1 MNNNN
6 FKSLNAEF
14 TKIHNFYQTQ
24 NYEEV
29 INRSKILIKK
39 YPEAIPLYNALGLAH
54 LQKGEYNF
62 ALKSLK
68 EALKINSKD
77 SNVLCN
83 LGLVSKAQK
92 NNLLAERYYKKAI
105 DLNPNHFIALLNYG
119 NLKNDL
125 YDINSSLEL
134 YLKALK
140 LKPDVAEIHINLAK
154 AYNSIGN
161 FESCKKHCLLLNDKF
176 PEHTIADQMLVEI
189 IDYKV
194 DQSHQEQML
203 KKLSNQTINIS
214 NLIILNFSIA
224 KSYEKQEQFDKS
236 IFYLDIANNLKKKIN
251 HTYNIDNDV
260 LFFSKVI
267 KKFNL
272 ENKSLNLIEPISDK
286 KFIFIVGLPRSGTTL
301 LHQILSK
308 SSSVA
313 GVGELSFFDT
323 PIKKLIEKKDIDA
336 DFNDTLKLIKSF
348 FLSKISEFK
357 FNQGIIVEKTPHNF
371 IWLGFLKKM
380 FPNSKIIHSK
390 RDIKDTAFSNYKHLF
405 LSNNYNWAY
414 NKDDLTRY
422 INEYLKIMDF
432 WTKKFGIEIFHNNY
446 HDLIAN
452 PIEQTK
458 KIFNY
463 CDLDWNSECLNI
475 ESSKTKIDTLS
486 FAQARRPINKS
497 AIDFY
502 KNYENLSDLFE
513 KIDDSIK

>member
-236 IFYLDIANNLKKKIN
+236 IFYLDIANNLKKKN
-251 HTYNIDNDV
+251 
-260 LFFSKVI
+260 
-267 KKFNL
+267 
-272 ENKSLNLIEPISDK
+272 
-286 KFIFIVGLPRSGTTL
+286 
-301 LHQILSK
+301 
-308 SSSVA
+308 
-313 GVGELSFFDT
+313 
-323 PIKKLIEKKDIDA
+323 
-336 DFNDTLKLIKSF
+336 
-348 FLSKISEFK
+348 
-357 FNQGIIVEKTPHNF
+357 
-371 IWLGFLKKM
+371 
-380 FPNSKIIHSK
+380 
-390 RDIKDTAFSNYKHLF
+390 
-405 LSNNYNWAY
+405 
-414 NKDDLTRY
+414 
-422 INEYLKIMDF
+422 
-432 WTKKFGIEIFHNNY
+432 
-446 HDLIAN
+446 
-452 PIEQTK
+452 
-458 KIFNY
+458 
-463 CDLDWNSECLNI
+463 
-475 ESSKTKIDTLS
+475 
-486 FAQARRPINKS
+486 
-497 AIDFY
+497 
-502 KNYENLSDLFE
+502 
-513 KIDDSIK
+513 